1 MNNEKTNSKQ
11 VIESYIKQNNIDKAY
26 ELAEEYVSS
35 SPNDPDGYYLYGYL
49 SMLKD
54 QDQNASLIFNKGL
67 DIDEKNSLLNFSIG
81 NLLNKQH
88 KPTEAL
94 KYFCQSK
101 LFNPSIDF
109 KINLKNDFST
119 LNILL
124 GSMEIANQ
132 MHTYVKGLRKSDHNA
147 KSINYYP
154 SYLSYTN
161 DYTLD
166 LSSIK
171 DFNIADLKTKRMA
184 SELIPENNVF
194 HLFFGTSLTL
204 DHSDLPLLKELG
216 KKVVMQYWGSDVR
229 MYSRAVKLNRYV
241 KVKNMD
247 EEQIKR
253 HLEFISYYVSD
264 CLVDYELA
272 EYVKDFHTNIHY
284 IKPAID
290 LSEYK
295 LVEPTKNHKPLIV
308 HAPTSPEFKGTP
320 YILSAIEELK
330 QSYDFDFKLVQGVSH
345 EEAVKIYAKADL
357 IIDQILTGS
366 YGLFCIEAMA
376 MGKPV
381 ICYISD
387 FMKEKYPKDLP
398 VISANPDNIKETI
411 KNFLTNRDSAED
423 LRNKGRSYVEKYH
436 DMNLICSELYN
447 IYKNL

>member
-1 MNNEKTNSKQ
+1 MDNNLKNLKQ
-11 VIESYIKQNNIDKAY
+11 TIESHIKKNNIDIAY
-26 ELAEEYVSS
+26 ALAEDYVKL
-35 SPNDPDGYYLYGYL
+35 SPTDPDGYYLYGYL
-49 SMLKD
+49 LMLKD
-54 QDQNASLIFNKGL
+54 QDQNATLIFNNGL
-67 DIDEKNSLLNFSIG
+67 AIDEKNGLLNFSLG

-88 KPTEAL
+88 KSAEAL
-94 KYFCQSK
+94 KYFCKSK

-109 KINLKNDFST
+109 KISVKNDFST
-119 LNILL
+119 LNIVL

-132 MHTYVKGLRKSDHNA
+132 MHTSVKGLRKLGHNA

-154 SYLSYTN
+154 SYLGYTN

-166 LSSIK
+166 LSLIE
-171 DFNIADLKTKRMA
+171 DFDIADLKTKRIA
-184 SELIPENNVF
+184 SELISENNVF

-229 MYSRAVKLNRYV
+229 MYSRAVKLNKYV

-284 IKPAID
+284 IRPAID
-290 LSEYK
+290 LSEYN
-295 LVEPTKNHKPLIV
+295 LVEQTKNDKPLIV

-320 YILSAIEELK
+320 YILSAVEELK
-330 QSYDFDFKLVQGVSH
+330 QYYDFDFKLVHGVSH
-345 EEAVKIYAKADL
+345 EQAIKIYAKADL

-398 VISANPDNIKETI
+398 IISANPDNIKETI
-411 KNFLTNRDSAED
+411 RNFLTNKDIAKD
-423 LRNKGRSYVEKYH
+423 LRLKGRSYVEKYH
-436 DMNLICSELYN
+436 DMNLICSDLYN
-447 IYKNL
+447 IYNKL

>member
-1 MNNEKTNSKQ
+1 MDTETTNSKQ
-11 VIESYIKQNNIDKAY
+11 TIESYMKQNNIDKAY
-26 ELAEEYVSS
+26 AIAEDYVKS

-49 SMLKD
+49 LTLKE
-54 QDQNASLIFNKGL
+54 QDDEANLMFNKGL
-67 DIDEKNSLLNFSIG
+67 AIDPRNSLLNFSIG
-81 NLLNKQH
+81 NILNKQH
-88 KPTEAL
+88 KSMEAL
-94 KYFCQSK
+94 KYFCKSK

-109 KINLKNDFST
+109 KINLKDDFST
-119 LNILL
+119 LNVIF

-132 MHTYVKGLRKSDHNA
+132 MHTYVKGLKKSGLNA

-154 SYLSYTN
+154 SYLGYTN
-161 DYTLD
+161 DYILD

-171 DFNIADLKTKRMA
+171 DFNTADIETKKLA
-184 SELIPENNVF
+184 SELISENNVF

-204 DHSDLPLLKELG
+204 DHSDLLLLKELG

-229 MYSRAVKLNRYV
+229 MYSKAVKLNRYV

-247 EEQIKR
+247 EDQIKR
-253 HLEFISYYVSD
+253 HLEFISHYVPD

-272 EYVKDFHTNIHY
+272 EYVKDFHNNPHY
-284 IKPAID
+284 IMPAVD
-290 LSEYK
+290 LSEYN
-295 LVEPTKNHKPLIV
+295 LVAPLHNDKPLIV

-330 QSYDFDFKLVQGVSH
+330 QSYNFDFKLVQGLSH

-366 YGLFCIEAMA
+366 YGLFSIEAMA
-376 MGKPV
+376 IGKPV
-381 ICYISD
+381 ICHISD

-398 VISANPDNIKETI
+398 VISANPDNIKITI
-411 KNFLTNRDSAED
+411 ENFLNNRDRAED
-423 LRNKGRSYVEKYH
+423 LRIKSRLYVEKYH
-436 DMNLICSELYN
+436 DMNLICSDLYT